1 MKRSFILLCIAAALT
16 ACQKDGNWTDPTQG
30 EDAALFG
37 LSDMELDSMT
47 FSLEDIEDPG
57 EINTPYQF
65 FSQISFD
72 EWAHLQGT
80 ERFDAIE
87 VPQETLKK
95 MTTLALIKT
104 AINYPSMVEYAV
116 AYNYPLAAMTSL
128 TGKSALFKE
137 LASRKNAEDL
147 LIWVFGKVAIDLQ
160 FITDPETAI
169 KNKDY
174 EALMELNELDFG
186 SYEAFFIL
194 VACDCF
200 DFSQSPYLDYFKAAV
215 AHKIAEK
222 GLDLSGNTTYFFEPL
237 LVIWDKY
244 FGNLAPDICLAAH
257 PYVF

>member
-1 MKRSFILLCIAAALT
+1 MKRSFILLCIAAVLT

-37 LSDMELDSMT
+37 LSDMKP
-47 FSLEDIEDPG
+47 DPLC
-57 EINTPYQF
+57 IIV
-65 FSQISFD
+65 SQISFD
-72 EWAHLQGT
+72 EWAHLSGT
-80 ERFDAIE
+80 ERFEAIE

-169 KNKDY
+169 KNKDF
-174 EALMELNELDFG
+174 ETLMELNELDFG

>member
-1 MKRSFILLCIAAALT
+1 MKHIFILLGVAIAIT

-37 LSDMELDSMT
+37 LSDAELDNMT
-47 FSLEDIEDPG
+47 FSLEDIADPG
-57 EINTPYQF
+57 EINTPYQY
-65 FSQISFD
+65 FSQISHE
-72 EWAHLQGT
+72 EWTHLSGT
-80 ERFDAIE
+80 ERFEAIE

-104 AINYPSMVEYAV
+104 AINYPSLWEYAY

-128 TGKSALFKE
+128 TGRSALFKE
-137 LASRKNAEDL
+137 LASRQNAVDL
-147 LIWVFGKVAIDLQ
+147 LVWVFGKVAIDMQ
-160 FITDPETAI
+160 YFTDPETAI

-174 EALMELNELDFG
+174 ETLMELNEMDFG

-200 DFSQSPYLDYFKAAV
+200 DFSQSHYLDYFKAAV

-222 GLDLSGNTTYFFEPL
+222 GLDLSGNTSYFFEPL
-237 LVIWDKY
+237 LVLWDKY
-244 FGNLAPDICLAAH
+244 FGNLAPDICVAAS